1 MRLAV
6 LLSRVR
12 QDEKLLF
19 EALSKHQLD
28 WTPLK
33 DSEVQFDL
41 TNSASPFAFDLVIIR
56 SLSQSRAYYSAQAL
70 SAAGVP
76 TINPATVIN
85 TCNDKAV
92 CTSVLAAAGIPS
104 PKTVLA
110 YTPESALA
118 AIEAMGYP
126 VVLKPVTGSWGRL
139 LAKINDREAAEAVLE
154 HKATLGSYLHS
165 IFYIQEY
172 IPKPKRD
179 IRVVVIDNQPVAA
192 MYRNSAHWITNAAR
206 GSSCTPCPLTADITD
221 LAVATAQAVGG
232 GAVAVD
238 LMESDRGLLVTEV
251 NATFE
256 FKALTE
262 ATGIDVAGQLV
273 EYALKVESK

>member
-19 EALSKHQLD
+19 QALDKRQLE
-28 WTPLK
+28 WTALNDGEIQFELTGAPL
-33 DSEVQFDL
+33 
-41 TNSASPFAFDLVIIR
+41 PFDLVLIR
-56 SLSQSRAYYSAQAL
+56 SISQSRAYYSAQAL
-70 SAAGVP
+70 NSAGVT
-76 TINPATVIN
+76 TINQASVIN

-92 CTSVLAAAGIPS
+92 CTAVLAAAGIPS

-172 IPKPKRD
+172 IPKPERD
-179 IRVVVIDNQPVAA
+179 IRVVVLGNEPVAA
-192 MYRNSAHWITNAAR
+192 MYRNANHWITNAAR
-206 GSSCTPCPLTADITD
+206 GSFCTSCPLTAEIKD
-221 LAVATAQAVGG
+221 LAILTAQAVGG
-232 GAVAVD
+232 GAVAID
-238 LMESDRGLLVTEV
+238 LMESDRGLMVTEV

-273 EYALKVESK
+273 EYALKVGAK